1 MRESAVMHTSPSCR
15 LAVFRP
21 AAIVLLGFLPALLAA
36 PGAGAS
42 ESAITSRGQDV
53 TIIEGRER
61 TVYEYRQ
68 NGVLR
73 MIRVVPDVGRPY
85 YLAPAD
91 PTRGYGN
98 LEQADMLV
106 PKWILVEF

>member
-1 MRESAVMHTSPSCR
+1 M
-15 LAVFRP
+15 
-21 AAIVLLGFLPALLAA
+21 ILLGCLLGLALLTA
-36 PGAGAS
+36 PRAGAS
-42 ESAITSRGQDV
+42 ESAVTSRGQDV

-73 MIRVVPDVGRPY
+73 AIRVVPDLGRPY
-85 YLAPAD
+85 YLVPAD

-106 PKWILVEF
+106 PQWILMEF

>member
-1 MRESAVMHTSPSCR
+1 MNASPSCR
-15 LAVFRP
+15 LAAMILFGFF
-21 AAIVLLGFLPALLAA
+21 LGAFALLAA
-36 PGAGAS
+36 PWAGAS
-42 ESAITSRGQDV
+42 ESSVTSRGQDV

-73 MIRVVPDVGRPY
+73 MIRVVPAVGRPY
-85 YLAPAD
+85 YLVPAD

-106 PKWILVEF
+106 PQWTLMEF